1 MCSAKNDIEATQVP
15 QEAEKGKRKEARTMA
30 KKSGQLGRVLVLLD
44 VLRHRTDDEHPLS
57 VPALVAELE
66 QRGVEIERKSV
77 YAAVNA
83 LQERGYDVVL
93 ERGRGYHLGEREFQ
107 LAELK
112 LLVDAVQASKFI
124 TVQKS
129 QELIEKLVR
138 QASDYQASSLQ
149 RQVYV
154 AGKARSVNERVY
166 YTIDAIYEAIAQDR
180 QVSFHYFDYDP
191 ERQKVYRRGGAAYV
205 VSPFALIRD
214 NDNYYLVAC
223 ETPKAPQAPESS
235 EAEKEREE
243 PAPRL
248 RHYRVDKMEHI
259 AVLEEPREGRKAFE
273 AVDPGSYVDRHFG
286 MFQGEEEEVVLRCK
300 REMARVLIDRFG
312 EDVQMIPDGENS
324 VRAMVKVVVSPQF
337 FGWIFGLEGAVEVL
351 EPDSVRHKM
360 RQSLRDM
367 LGIYDPERKER

>member
-1 MCSAKNDIEATQVP
+1 MNEMLKALYDNFYEKPTSP
-15 QEAEKGKRKEARTMA
+15 QLKT
-30 KKSGQLGRVLVLLD
+30 
-44 VLRHRTDDEHPLS
+44 
-57 VPALVAELE
+57 
-66 QRGVEIERKSV
+66 EIERC
-77 YAAVNA
+77 
-83 LQERGYDVVL
+83 
-93 ERGRGYHLGEREFQ
+93 H
-107 LAELK
+107 
-112 LLVDAVQASKFI
+112 
-124 TVQKS
+124 

-180 QVSFHYFDYDP
+180 QVSFLYFDYDP
-191 ERQKVYRRGGAAYV
+191 ERQKVYRRGGEAYV

-223 ETPKAPQAPESS
+223 ETTETSEKPEKS
-235 EAEKEREE
+235 ENPEKNADQ
-243 PAPRL
+243 APRL
-248 RHYRVDKMEHI
+248 RHYRVDKMERLT
-259 AVLEEPREGRKAFE
+259 VLEKPRQGRKAFE

-312 EDVQMIPDGENS
+312 DDVQIIPDGENS

-337 FGWIFGLEGAVEVL
+337 FGWVFGLEGAVEVL

-367 LGIYDPERKER
+367 LGVYDPQRKER